1 MKFLNALAEFLS
13 KEKKEDF
20 DSIIGHLETIR
31 QNYADFEQLE
41 IMTNEALQVDGFVY
55 MEMKTM
61 NGFED
66 DDAIGIEFINKNG
79 RKMTQ
84 LSWNLILSS
93 VDEMTSYCQ
102 CESSMT
108 GYNEKNGCCGIK
120 CDWYRPTYTLQKVI
134 SAYKVY
140 EGNQNEIWNT
150 EKKWEKYYKQYQ
162 KEKLEREKSLLIQQ
176 KANYISVIEKQEEKI
191 KEIDKEISELTSKV

>member
-1 MKFLNALAEFLS
+1 MNFLNALAEFLS

-20 DSIIGHLETIR
+20 DSIIGHLETIK
-31 QNYADFEQLE
+31 QNYTDFEQLE

-61 NGFED
+61 DGFED
-66 DDAIGIEFINKNG
+66 DDAIEIEFINKNG

-93 VDEMTSYCQ
+93 IDEMTSYCQ
-102 CESSMT
+102 CESGMA
-108 GYNEKNGCCGIK
+108 GYNEKSGCCGIK
-120 CDWYRPTYTLQKVI
+120 CDWYRPNYTLQKVI
-134 SAYKVY
+134 STYKVY

-150 EKKWEKYYKQYQ
+150 EKKWEKYHKQYQ

-176 KANYISVIEKQEEKI
+176 KENYISVIEKQEEKI
-191 KEIDKEISELTSKV
+191 KEIDKELSELTSKG